1 MLLVTRLDGSELV
14 INADLILTI
23 ERTPDT
29 VLTLTTG
36 DRFMVKET
44 LDEIVSRAVA
54 YRYRISQGPGIR
66 DGLDAIA
73 EAMRDRMAQEKA
85 QAEAQEVAQEKAGG
99 K

>member
-1 MLLVTRLDGSELV
+1 MILVTRLDGSELV
-14 INADLILTI
+14 INVDLIMTI

-36 DRFMVKET
+36 DRFMVKES
-44 LDEIVSRAVA
+44 LDEIVARAVS

-73 EAMRDRMAQEKA
+73 EAMRDPKLGKR
-85 QAEAQEVAQEKAGG
+85 GG
-99 K
+99 SGNEGDKD

>member
-1 MLLVTRLDGSELV
+1 MILVTRLDGTELV
-14 INADLILTI
+14 VNVDLIITI

-36 DRFMVKET
+36 DRIMVKES
-44 LDEIVSRAVA
+44 LEEIVTRAVT

-73 EAMRDRMAQEKA
+73 EAMRDQRS
-85 QAEAQEVAQEKAGG
+85 G
-99 K
+99 KPPGSGEGQG